1 MVFGQKGPR
10 DDIERSRAHD
20 MGGTQFKDLPA
31 VLQEVMVMLNEARQM
46 LDDRSVAFHD
56 RMSKAVA
63 KADEAVAAFPESP
76 HALIFRGNL
85 GFQNLNYHYARLDFE
100 KFNELFPTEIAIL
113 PVLARIAMES
123 GDFEHASGLIEEV
136 LRTDPNDPQILTLIS
151 ELLEKQDRPKDAAAL
166 LGTLL
171 TGLKLKESA
180 AIRNAIAKL
189 LLDAENP
196 EGALEILQP
205 LYNESIQDSESYRLY
220 GDVRAELGHP
230 DDARDAYLTAL
241 NLDPGNM
248 KAHYNLGLTL
258 RELGQR
264 ERAKS
269 ELEIVSTTNPNDAD
283 AHFQLFEI
291 ALERDEEDDALQYA
305 LQYLLNAEELEDD
318 DPALAYVTE
327 YDGEFSH
334 REILD
339 YCKYLIDNGDAD
351 QAIELLEPNVNDPD
365 VSPPFE
371 VLMGTVMIELDRTA
385 EALKWTEKAL
395 DHYEEDYEGFIVC
408 CHAHPPDEADG
419 GEFTEL
425 VCREAELHISLGDFN
440 KAEEA
445 LEELGED
452 DSLAHIVFR
461 VRGEIAFIKGDFEEA
476 LSQFHNALYEY
487 PADVD
492 SLASL
497 AATYKKA
504 GNPDAAINYYLRAH
518 IIDNKDIPIL
528 RSLIELYVE
537 MGFKREA
544 TVFIAKY
551 GDIEDDD
558 QGRQWAE
565 RQLLKLG

>member
-1 MVFGQKGPR
+1 MVFGQKGPS
-10 DDIERSRAHD
+10 DDIERSRADD
-20 MGGTQFKDLPA
+20 MGGIRFGNLPGI
-31 VLQEVMVMLNEARQM
+31 LPEVIAMLEEARQV
-46 LDDRSVAFHD
+46 LNDRSMAFHD
-56 RMSKAVA
+56 RMNKAVM
-63 KADEAVAAFPESP
+63 KADEAVEAFPESP
-76 HALIFRGNL
+76 HALIFRGSL
-85 GFQNLNYHYARLDFE
+85 GYQNLNYHYARLDFE
-100 KFNELFPTEIAIL
+100 KFNELFPEETAIL

-123 GDFEHASGLIEEV
+123 GDFEHASGLIERALQAV
-136 LRTDPNDPQILTLIS
+136 PDDQQIITLKS
-151 ELLEKQDRPKDAAAL
+151 ELLEKMVKPEAAAL
-166 LGTLL
+166 QLGALL
-171 TGLKLKESA
+171 TGLNLKGSA
-180 AIRNAIAKL
+180 AIRNAIANL
-189 LLDAENP
+189 LLDADNP

-205 LYNESIQDSESYRLY
+205 LYNESIQNSESYRVY

-230 DDARDAYLTAL
+230 DDAHDAYRTAL

-248 KAHYNLGLTL
+248 KAHYNLALAL

-283 AHFQLFEI
+283 AHLQLFEI
-291 ALERDEEDDALQYA
+291 ALESEPQGEALQYA

-318 DPALAYVTE
+318 DPALTYVIE

-334 REILD
+334 HELLD
-339 YCKYLIDNGDAD
+339 YCKYLIDNGDAA
-351 QAIELLEPNVNDPD
+351 QAIELLEPNVNDP
-365 VSPPFE
+365 VFSPPFE
-371 VLMGTVMIELDRTA
+371 VLMGTAMIELDRTA

-408 CHAHPPDEADG
+408 SHAHPPDQADG

-425 VCREAELHISLGDFN
+425 VCREAGLHISLGNFD

-445 LEELGED
+445 LDELGED

-476 LSQFHNALYEY
+476 LGQFQKALYEY

-497 AATYKKA
+497 GATYKKT
-504 GNPDAAINYYLRAH
+504 GNHDAAINYYLRAH
-518 IIDNKDIPIL
+518 INDNDDVPIL

-537 MGFKREA
+537 SGFKREA
-544 TVFIAKY
+544 TLFITKY
-551 GDIEDDD
+551 GEIEDDD

>member
-10 DDIERSRAHD
+10 DDIERSRADD
-20 MGGTQFKDLPA
+20 MGGIQFRNIPA
-31 VLQEVMVMLNEARQM
+31 VLPEVMAMLNEARQM
-46 LDDRSVAFHD
+46 LDDRSVAFHE
-56 RMSKAVA
+56 RMNNAEA
-63 KADEAVAAFPESP
+63 KADETVAAFPESP
-76 HALIFRGNL
+76 HALIFRGSL
-85 GFQNLNYHYARLDFE
+85 GYQNLNYHYARLDFE
-100 KFNELFPTEIAIL
+100 KFIELFPEEIAIVPL
-113 PVLARIAMES
+113 LARIAMES

-136 LRTDPNDPQILTLIS
+136 LQTAPNDPLIITLKS
-151 ELLEKQDRPKDAAAL
+151 ELLEKMDKPEDAAAQ

-171 TGLKLKESA
+171 DGLKLKDGA

-189 LLDAENP
+189 LLDADNP

-205 LYNESIQDSESYRLY
+205 LYDESIQNSGSYRLY
-220 GDVRAELGHP
+220 GDVRSELEHP

-248 KAHYNLGLTL
+248 KAHYNLALAL

-264 ERAKS
+264 DRAQS

-291 ALERDEEDDALQYA
+291 ALERGEEDDALQYA

-327 YDGEFSH
+327 YENEFSH
-334 REILD
+334 QEILD
-339 YCKYLIDNGDAD
+339 YCRYLIDNGDAD
-351 QAIELLEPNVNDPD
+351 QAIELLEPHVNAPD

-371 VLMGTVMIELDRTA
+371 VMMGTVMIELDRTA
-385 EALKWTEKAL
+385 EALDWTTKAL

-408 CHAHPPDEADG
+408 GHAHPPDEADG

-425 VCREAELHISLGDFN
+425 VCREAELHISLGDFD

-445 LEELGED
+445 LDELGED
-452 DSLAHIVFR
+452 DSLAHMVFR
-461 VRGEIAFIKGDFEEA
+461 VRGEIAFIKGDFEGA
-476 LSQFHNALYEY
+476 LAQFNKALYEY

-518 IIDNKDIPIL
+518 IIDNEDIPIL

-544 TVFIAKY
+544 TVFITKF
-551 GDIEDDD
+551 GEIEDDD